1 MTLPLRVALLG
12 TGAIARSQHLPA
24 WSKLPEFKMVALA
37 DASPVSL
44 AAVPSEFQIERR
56 VSDYRE
62 LLDDPDIDV
71 VDICVPSALH
81 SEVVIAALQAGKH
94 VLCEKPMATSRADAA
109 AMLAAWRASGKKL
122 MIAQHMRF
130 EPSVI
135 QLRTYLEHNSPGD
148 VYYSRGQWLRRRR
161 LPARPGFTDK
171 RLSGGGALYD
181 LGVHLLDLAWWLIGC
196 PRPMTVSGATFNRLA
211 RRRDIG
217 SEWGTWEP
225 TTIDVEDFATGL
237 VKFEGGSAMNLE
249 VSWLGFQPQDEFWRL
264 QMYGTRSGVS
274 WPEGVI
280 VGEDNLIP
288 WDLKLAEAKG
298 EKAHHHVI
306 RQFARSV
313 ADDTPVP
320 VPPEQS
326 ANVIA
331 MLDGLYA
338 SSASGREAVIEPFA
352 LGDAG
357 FDKRRERS

>member
-135 QLRTYLEHNSPGD
+135 QLRTYLERNSPGD

-171 RLSGGGALYD
+171 RLSGAAPCTISACTCSIWPGGWSVARGRGPCRERRSTD
-181 LGVHLLDLAWWLIGC
+181 SPVVA
-196 PRPMTVSGATFNRLA
+196 TSAASGAPGSQPPSTWRIL
-211 RRRDIG
+211 RRD
-217 SEWGTWEP
+217 S
-225 TTIDVEDFATGL
+225 
-237 VKFEGGSAMNLE
+237 
-249 VSWLGFQPQDEFWRL
+249 
-264 QMYGTRSGVS
+264 
-274 WPEGVI
+274 
-280 VGEDNLIP
+280 
-288 WDLKLAEAKG
+288 
-298 EKAHHHVI
+298 
-306 RQFARSV
+306 
-313 ADDTPVP
+313 
-320 VPPEQS
+320 
-326 ANVIA
+326 
-331 MLDGLYA
+331 
-338 SSASGREAVIEPFA
+338 
-352 LGDAG
+352 
-357 FDKRRERS
+357 

>member
-1 MTLPLRVALLG
+1 MTLPLRVAMLG

-24 WSKLPEFKMVALA
+24 WSKLPEFQVVALA

-44 AAVPSEFQIERR
+44 AAVPSEFQVERR
-56 VSDYRE
+56 VADYRE
-62 LLDDPDIDV
+62 LLDDPAIDV

-81 SEVVIAALQAGKH
+81 AEVAIAALQAGKH

-109 AMLAAWRASGKKL
+109 AMLAAWRKSGKKL

-130 EPSVI
+130 EPSVQ
-135 QLRTYLEHNSPGD
+135 QLRTYLEHNPPGE
-148 VYYSRGQWLRRRR
+148 VYYTRAQWLRRRR

-181 LGVHLLDLAWWLIGC
+181 LGVHLLDLAWWLVGC
-196 PRPMTVSGATFNRLA
+196 PAPTSVSGVTFNRLA
-211 RRRDIG
+211 RRKDIG

-225 TTIDVEDFATGL
+225 TTIDVEDFASGL
-237 VKFEGGSAMNLE
+237 VRFADGSAISLE
-249 VSWLGFQPQDEFWRL
+249 VSWLGFQPEGEFWRL
-264 QMYGTRSGVS
+264 QMYGTRSGVT

-306 RQFARSV
+306 RQFARAV
-313 ADDTPVP
+313 VDDTSVP

-326 ANVIA
+326 ANIIA

-338 SSASGREAVIEPFA
+338 SSASGREAAIEPFELTSA
-352 LGDAG
+352 
-357 FDKRRERS
+357 